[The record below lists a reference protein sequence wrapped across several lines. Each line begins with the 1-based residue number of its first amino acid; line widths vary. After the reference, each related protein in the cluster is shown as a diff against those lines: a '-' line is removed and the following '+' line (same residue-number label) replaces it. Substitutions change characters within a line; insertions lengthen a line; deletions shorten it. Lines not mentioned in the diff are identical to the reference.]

1 MSRGLER
8 SGYRD
13 PRTVATEA
21 RADLRVR
28 ELSRSVNALQSAP
41 IASGVL
47 VSGVSLTTTPQRID
61 HNLGRA
67 PVGVFMVAG
76 QTGAFDIVWT
86 AHASNPARF
95 VDIAASAGTPTVSLW
110 VF

>member
-1 MSRGLER
+1 MPRGIER

-13 PRTVATEA
+13 PRTVSTER

-28 ELSRSVNALQSAP
+28 ELSRGVEALQSAP
-41 IASGVL
+41 IATGVL
-47 VSGVSLTTTPQRID
+47 VADVTLTTTPQRVT
-61 HNLGRA
+61 HGLGRA

-76 QTGAFDIVWT
+76 QTGAFDIVWSQDT
-86 AHASNPARF
+86 NPARF
-95 VDIAASAGTPTVSLW
+95 FQLAASAGTPTVSVW